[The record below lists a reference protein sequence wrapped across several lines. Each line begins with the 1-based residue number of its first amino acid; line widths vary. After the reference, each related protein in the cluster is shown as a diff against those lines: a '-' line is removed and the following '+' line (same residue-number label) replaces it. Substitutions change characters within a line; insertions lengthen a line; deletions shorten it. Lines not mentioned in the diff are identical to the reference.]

1 MLEGRVKFL
10 SRLGRSSGA
19 GLKVEGDAAAKANV
33 WATLARTAANPVQQL
48 SAYQKCLDCVN
59 GRFER
64 VEYLVELAEWLV
76 AQRASKGDAQT
87 ALESAVD
94 LLLEVEGSAPPM
106 THGTV
111 TGSQY
116 GSHISGTTTRK
127 TTTRASQSSRPGT
140 GHSQR
145 SQTSKRSG
153 TSVHS
158 GSSAGGANRMP
169 GAPKHLGATHYE
181 LLVRALAMLAELA
194 MNSTIGD
201 GTCY

>member
-76 AQRASKGDAQT
+76 AQRVSKGDAQT
-87 ALESAVD
+87 L
-94 LLLEVEGSAPPM
+94 
-106 THGTV
+106 
-111 TGSQY
+111 
-116 GSHISGTTTRK
+116 RK
-127 TTTRASQSSRPGT
+127 RRRPA
-140 GHSQR
+140 
-145 SQTSKRSG
+145 
-153 TSVHS
+153 
-158 GSSAGGANRMP
+158 AGGRRKCTYP
-169 GAPKHLGATHYE
+169 
-181 LLVRALAMLAELA
+181 
-194 MNSTIGD
+194 IGD
-201 GTCY
+201 ADGLAVRLPHLRHHHEKDHDARGHRGRAPATRSVTDLEAERHVRPLRIKCRWC